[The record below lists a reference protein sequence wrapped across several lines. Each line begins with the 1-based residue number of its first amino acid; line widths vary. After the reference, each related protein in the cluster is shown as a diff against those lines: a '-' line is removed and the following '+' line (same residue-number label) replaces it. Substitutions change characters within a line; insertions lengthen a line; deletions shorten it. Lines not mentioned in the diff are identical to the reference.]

1 MDPSV
6 ALRPIQVRISHK
18 IIGFVKK
25 NNNDDKLPVVYIMK
39 LSLTLLAIAGPSA
52 AAFAPV
58 TTARVTASTALH
70 ATIENTKLIPPK
82 KVEELDETAADLYG
96 QNVQTTYG

>member
-1 MDPSV
+1 
-6 ALRPIQVRISHK
+6 
-18 IIGFVKK
+18 
-25 NNNDDKLPVVYIMK
+25 MK
-39 LSLTLLAIAGPSA
+39 LSLTLLAIAGPSV

-58 TTARVTASTALH
+58 TTARLTTALH

-82 KVEELDETAADLYG
+82 KVEELDETAADVYG